1 MTPTEHFE
9 LIWKTYEFTLTRLT
23 FLEDDYQYLF
33 AQINNKLSENDKRV
47 PADLKQTFIENARE
61 LKLIYAKQQ
70 KTINELISFCDK
82 HRAWKNSEIIPEGFD
97 ISKHSLKEL
106 SRVTRHLEE
115 VLEDSVEN
123 VESLLDY

>member
-47 PADLKQTFIENARE
+47 PADLKQAFIENARE
-61 LKLIYAKQQ
+61 LKLIYVKQQ
-70 KTINELISFCDK
+70 KTINELISFCDE

-97 ISKHSLKEL
+97 ISKDSLKEL